1 MNGPITQFFGHTV
14 SNDAFDTK
22 LGQGVCF
29 LASVLILM
37 VSLWELARLDLTEV
51 QLFFGLLL
59 SLAVP
64 LLLLVVGLILPLAQA
79 AWRRQI

>member
-1 MNGPITQFFGHTV
+1 MNGPIAQFFGHTV

-29 LASVLILM
+29 LASLVILL
-37 VSLWELARLDLTEV
+37 VSLWELARLNLTEA

-59 SLAVP
+59 SLSVP
-64 LLLLVVGLILPLAQA
+64 LLLLVVGLILPLARA
-79 AWRRQI
+79 ASRRQN